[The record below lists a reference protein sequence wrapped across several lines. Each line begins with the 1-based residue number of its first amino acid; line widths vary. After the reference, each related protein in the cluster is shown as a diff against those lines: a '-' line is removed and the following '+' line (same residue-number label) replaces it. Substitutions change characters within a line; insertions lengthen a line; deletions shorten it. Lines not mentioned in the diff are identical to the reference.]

1 MTPPA
6 RKVRYSLATPDP
18 MYREIG
24 ERIRIERKAQGL
36 TVDAVASAVGV
47 QRGYFTL
54 WEAGKR
60 RIYAH
65 HLAAIARAL
74 RVPVAAFYPDDDT
87 TPIRYTLVATA
98 DSPIRYTLTSSRE
111 TQAP

>member
-6 RKVRYSLATPDP
+6 RKVRYTLAEPNP
-18 MYREIG
+18 IYREIG
-24 ERIRIERKAQGL
+24 ERIRLERKAQGL
-36 TVDAVASAVGV
+36 TVEALAKTVGM

-65 HLAAIARAL
+65 HLAAIAKAL
-74 RVPVAAFYPDDDT
+74 GVPVAAFYPDPDAE
-87 TPIRYTLVATA
+87 PI
-98 DSPIRYTLTSSRE
+98 SYTLTATAADVTAMRRVIASRE
-111 TQAP
+111 PTA